1 MHHPILSM
9 NGKKISK
16 SDQGEPVIPE
26 YRFEILMQILKLLH
40 QNIPKN
46 IRNYND
52 LLTQALTF
60 WDNSKVSKLFDIT
73 MD

>member
-1 MHHPILSM
+1 
-9 NGKKISK
+9 
-16 SDQGEPVIPE
+16 
-26 YRFEILMQILKLLH
+26 MQILKSLN

-60 WDNSKVSKLFDIT
+60 WDNSKMSKSFDIA